1 MKKFNYQTGREG
13 GNLLDWLEK
22 QGGEI
27 DARCG
32 GRGLC
37 QGCRVLIDGEE
48 FRSCQVSLNT
58 LSDGALIEPI
68 LEGSV
73 KKTLHALDSFL
84 MDWTPCS
91 GGKGLG
97 LAIDVGTTT
106 VVMALWDL
114 ESGRLLETVSSGNDQ
129 RKFGDNVISRV
140 HHGVEGG
147 DQDLHQSLVDK
158 TLKPLYGKLEQ
169 KLAGVT
175 ERVSRIVVAGN
186 PVMLHTLVQLPLDG
200 FAKYPFT
207 PEFLGRHLAPAQTVG
222 FQRHDLE
229 AELLP
234 GMGAF
239 VGADIIAGALA
250 SGMIDGHK
258 KVLLIDFGTN
268 GEILLKNHDE
278 WSATATAV
286 GPAFEGGLLACGR
299 PADAHAVHHLD
310 LQNQHWVMI
319 GDQEN
324 THDYKGFAGS
334 AYIDYLA
341 LALDEGWIGE
351 RGRYEKTVPGLE
363 DTTGPCGSVLQQ
375 NFGKHIYI
383 TEVDLA
389 ELLKAKAAIE
399 AGIQALLIE
408 AGLKIDDIDQLIVA
422 GGFGYHMNLAHAM
435 RVGLLPQIDPN
446 KVKIVGN
453 SSLGGASRVLL
464 EKDLIFTLENLSQRV
479 KVIELN
485 LLDSFEDLYLDA
497 LCFEL
502 PSD

>member
-1 MKKFNYQTGREG
+1 
-13 GNLLDWLEK
+13 
-22 QGGEI
+22 
-27 DARCG
+27 
-32 GRGLC
+32 
-37 QGCRVLIDGEE
+37 
-48 FRSCQVSLNT
+48 
-58 LSDGALIEPI
+58 
-68 LEGSV
+68 
-73 KKTLHALDSFL
+73 
-84 MDWTPCS
+84 
-91 GGKGLG
+91 
-97 LAIDVGTTT
+97 
-106 VVMALWDL
+106 
-114 ESGRLLETVSSGNDQ
+114 
-129 RKFGDNVISRV
+129 
-140 HHGVEGG
+140 
-147 DQDLHQSLVDK
+147 
-158 TLKPLYGKLEQ
+158 LKPLYGKLEQ

-207 PEFLGRHLAPAQTVG
+207 PEFLGRHLASAQTVG

-310 LQNQHWVMI
+310 LQNEHWVMI

-351 RGRYEKTVPGLE
+351 RGRYEKSAPGLE

-399 AGIQALLIE
+399 AGIQALLKE